1 MCTWAN
7 CRRGLCWHIHVDISE
22 TFWWAAALADQ
33 CWVVNTA
40 PCISCSTQTGLH
52 SLAVCCC
59 LPRLSYVLLTACAVQ
74 SLQQSDRADRPNSCT
89 HRHMQYPFK
98 LPFFLKLLQ
107 EWPGSPKRNIEDNR
121 GRILPIWMPNTLCQS
136 TEWNSLWCQP
146 CNITHWTSSCLDL
159 PTATSCQCLRLIELR
174 LYVPPDT
181 NSWHLHFSSTR
192 QHDVVNRAII
202 HHKSP

>member
-98 LPFFLKLLQ
+98 LPFF
-107 EWPGSPKRNIEDNR
+107 WSYSRN
-121 GRILPIWMPNTLCQS
+121 G
-136 TEWNSLWCQP
+136 
-146 CNITHWTSSCLDL
+146 LDL
-159 PTATSCQCLRLIELR
+159 RRETSRTTEAGFFQSGCPIHCVKVLNGTRSDANHATSPTGPHPVLIYQLLPHVSAYDWLSYAYTSHLTQILDICIFLLPDNMTLLIE
-174 LYVPPDT
+174 
-181 NSWHLHFSSTR
+181 
-192 QHDVVNRAII
+192 Q
-202 HHKSP
+202 